1 MAIGTHCDGAMLG
14 GTEGSMLSCCSASSV
29 PRSPSKTTL
38 YSSMISWAV
47 WVFLLVAEVVVAVV
61 FLMYFDE
68 LHLLYHLGAQQG
80 GQILLDHNEF
90 NRVLLAVFRIA
101 HGHATDSFG
110 LKCSFIPHLQH
121 TFRWL
126 YVIFVDIF
134 TWQYINC
141 CATINVE
148 CPIKFYQTLVALV
161 STDKQ
166 FAAFCVA
173 TRIQR

>member
-1 MAIGTHCDGAMLG
+1 MVIGAHHDGAMLG

-38 YSSMISWAV
+38 YSSMIFWAI
-47 WVFLLVAEVVVAVV
+47 WVFLHLAEVVVAVV

-68 LHLLYHLGAQQG
+68 LHLLYHSGAQQG
-80 GQILLDHNEF
+80 GQILLHHNEF
-90 NRVLLAVFRIA
+90 NRVLLAVFRITY
-101 HGHATDSFG
+101 GHATDSFR

-134 TWQYINC
+134 TRQYIKC
-141 CATINVE
+141 CVTIIVE
-148 CPIKFYQTLVALV
+148 FHGL
-161 STDKQ
+161 
-166 FAAFCVA
+166 
-173 TRIQR
+173 